1 MYFCLGGDVAMRRLF
16 LLLAMLAALCSGVAG
31 DGSALEAVPFF
42 GMPKAYA
49 FETKPVNFVVIDRTR
64 SVSNADMRGWI
75 QMVKMDYHI
84 PYYRLMDD
92 NTKANAAVN
101 EMFAKNP
108 KPDKEAMKAAAEQA
122 GCGALVVMVVH
133 RMDSY
138 MVHSFGPFDSEI
150 YVRTFAFADMFA
162 YNSDGNKFIRRF
174 LRESDFTPLGT
185 QEEPSDTIKWT
196 LGNLLNKMEGK
207 PQI

>member
-1 MYFCLGGDVAMRRLF
+1 MKKLI
-16 LLLAMLAALCSGVAG
+16 LLLAMLVALCSGVAG
-31 DGSALEAVPFF
+31 DISGLDAAPFI
-42 GMPKAYA
+42 GTPKAHA
-49 FETKPVNFVVIDRTR
+49 FETKPVNFVVIDRTG
-64 SVSNADMRGWI
+64 SVGPADMKGWI
-75 QMVKMDYHI
+75 QMVKMDYHV

-92 NTKANAAVN
+92 NTKAIAAVN

-133 RMDSY
+133 RMESY
-138 MVHSFGPFDSEI
+138 MVHSFGPFDDEI
-150 YVRTFAFADMFA
+150 YVRTFAYADMFA

-174 LRESDFTPLGT
+174 LRETDFEPMGN
-185 QEEPSDTIKWT
+185 QEDPSDTIKWT

>member
-1 MYFCLGGDVAMRRLF
+1 MKKLF
-16 LLLAMLAALCSGVAG
+16 MLLALVVALCSGAAG
-31 DGSALEAVPFF
+31 DISAWEGVPFL
-42 GMPKAYA
+42 GAAKAYA
-49 FETKPVNFVVIDRTR
+49 FETKPVNFVVIDRTGR
-64 SVSNADMRGWI
+64 VSNADMRGFI
-75 QMVKMDYHI
+75 QMVKMDYHV

-101 EMFAKNP
+101 EMFAGNP
-108 KPDKEAMKAAAEQA
+108 KPDKEAMKAAAEKA
-122 GCGALVVMVVH
+122 ECGALVVMVVH

-138 MVHSFGPFDSEI
+138 LVRSFGPFDDET
-150 YVRTFAFADMFA
+150 YVRTFAFADMYA

-174 LRESDFTPLGT
+174 LREADTKPLGL
-185 QEEPSDTIKWT
+185 EEDPSMTIKWA

>member
-1 MYFCLGGDVAMRRLF
+1 MMKKLF
-16 LLLAMLAALCSGVAG
+16 LLMALVVALCSGVAG
-31 DGSALEAVPFF
+31 EISAWEAVPFI
-42 GMPKAYA
+42 GMPKACA
-49 FETKPVNFVVIDRTR
+49 FETKTVNFVVIDRTGGVTR
-64 SVSNADMRGWI
+64 ADMRGWT
-75 QMVKMDYHI
+75 QMVKMDYHV
-84 PYYRLMDD
+84 PYYRLSDD
-92 NTKANAAVN
+92 NTKAEAAVS
-101 EMFAKNP
+101 EMFAKNV

-138 MVHSFGPFDSEI
+138 MVHSYGPFDDEI
-150 YVRTFAFADMFA
+150 YVRTYAFADMFA

-174 LRESDFTPLGT
+174 LRESDFQPMGMD
-185 QEEPSDTIKWT
+185 ENPSDTIKWT

>member
-1 MYFCLGGDVAMRRLF
+1 MKKLF
-16 LLLAMLAALCSGVAG
+16 LFLAVIVALCSGIAG
-31 DGSALEAVPFF
+31 DISALEGLPLPGVS
-42 GMPKAYA
+42 KAYA
-49 FETKPVNFVVIDRTR
+49 FETKPVNFVVIDRTGR
-64 SVSNADMRGWI
+64 VSRADMRGWI
-75 QMVKMDYHI
+75 QMVKMDYHV

-101 EMFAKNP
+101 EMFSKNP
-108 KPDKEAMKAAAEQA
+108 KPDKEAMKVAAEQA

-133 RMDSY
+133 RMDAY
-138 MVHSFGPFDSEI
+138 IVRSFGPFDDETYI
-150 YVRTFAFADMFA
+150 RTHAFADMYA

-174 LRESDFTPLGT
+174 LREDNLKPLGL
-185 QEEPSDTIKWT
+185 EENPSDTIKWT

>member
-1 MYFCLGGDVAMRRLF
+1 MKKLFMFLTLLVALCGGLAGDV
-16 LLLAMLAALCSGVAG
+16 
-31 DGSALEAVPFF
+31 SALGAGSFF
-42 GMPKAYA
+42 SISKAYA
-49 FETKPVNFVVIDRTR
+49 FETKPVNFVVIDRTG

-75 QMVKMDYHI
+75 QMVKMDYHV

-92 NTKANAAVN
+92 NTKADAAVS

-138 MVHSFGPFDSEI
+138 IVHSFSPFEDET
-150 YVRTFAFADMFA
+150 YVRTIAFADMFA

-174 LRESDFTPLGT
+174 LRESDLQPMGLG
-185 QEEPSDTIKWT
+185 ENPSDTIKWT

>member
-1 MYFCLGGDVAMRRLF
+1 MKRLF
-16 LLLAMLAALCSGVAG
+16 LLLAMVVALCSGVAG
-31 DGSALEAVPFF
+31 DISALEAVPFI
-42 GMPKAYA
+42 GMPKAHA

-64 SVSNADMRGWI
+64 SVTNADMRGWI
-75 QMVKMDYHI
+75 QMVKMDYHV

-138 MVHSFGPFDSEI
+138 MVTVHSPFDFDMET
-150 YVRTFAFADMFA
+150 YVRTYAYADMFA

-174 LRESDFTPLGT
+174 LREADMKPLGL
-185 QEEPSDTIKWT
+185 EENPSDTIKWT

>member
-1 MYFCLGGDVAMRRLF
+1 MKKLFMFLTLLVALCGGLAGDV
-16 LLLAMLAALCSGVAG
+16 
-31 DGSALEAVPFF
+31 SALGAGSFF
-42 GMPKAYA
+42 SISKAYA
-49 FETKPVNFVVIDRTR
+49 FETKPVNFVVIDRTG

-75 QMVKMDYHI
+75 QMVKMDYHV

-92 NTKANAAVN
+92 NTKADAAVS

-138 MVHSFGPFDSEI
+138 MVHSFSPFEDET
-150 YVRTFAFADMFA
+150 YVRTIAFADMFA

-174 LRESDFTPLGT
+174 LRESDLQPMGLG
-185 QEEPSDTIKWT
+185 ENPSDTIKWT

>member
-1 MYFCLGGDVAMRRLF
+1 MQKLF
-16 LLLAMLAALCSGVAG
+16 VFLAVIVALCSGIAG
-31 DGSALEAVPFF
+31 DISVLDTAPFL

-49 FETKPVNFVVIDRTR
+49 FETKPVNFVVIDRTGR
-64 SVSNADMRGWI
+64 VSRADMRGWI
-75 QMVKMDYHI
+75 QMVKMDYHV

-92 NTKANAAVN
+92 NTKADAAVN

-108 KPDKEAMKAAAEQA
+108 KPDKEAVKAAAEQA

-138 MVHSFGPFDSEI
+138 IVRSFGPFDDETYI
-150 YVRTFAFADMFA
+150 RTHAFADMYA

-174 LRESDFTPLGT
+174 LREDNLKQLGL
-185 QEEPSDTIKWT
+185 EENPSDTIKWT

>member
-1 MYFCLGGDVAMRRLF
+1 MKKVF
-16 LLLAMLAALCSGVAG
+16 LLLALLVALCSGVAG
-31 DGSALEAVPFF
+31 DISAWGPAAFF
-42 GMPKAYA
+42 ATPKAHA
-49 FETKPVNFVVIDRTR
+49 FETKPVNFVVIDRTGNVTR
-64 SVSNADMRGWI
+64 ADMRGFV
-75 QMVKMDYHI
+75 QMVKMDYHV

-92 NTKANAAVN
+92 NTKADAAVN
-101 EMFAKNP
+101 EMFAKNV

-122 GCGALVVMVVH
+122 GCGALVVLVIH

-138 MVHSFGPFDSEI
+138 MVHSFGPFDDEI
-150 YVRTFAFADMFA
+150 YVRTFAYADMFA

-174 LRESDFTPLGT
+174 LREANFTPLGT

>member
-1 MYFCLGGDVAMRRLF
+1 MKRVF
-16 LLLAMLAALCSGVAG
+16 LLLALLVALCSGVAG
-31 DGSALEAVPFF
+31 DISAWGPASFF
-42 GMPKAYA
+42 ATPKAHA
-49 FETKPVNFVVIDRTR
+49 FETKPVNFVVIDRTG
-64 SVSNADMRGWI
+64 SVTRADMRGFV
-75 QMVKMDYHI
+75 QMVKMDYHV

-92 NTKANAAVN
+92 NTKADAAVN
-101 EMFAKNP
+101 EMFAKNV

-122 GCGALVVMVVH
+122 GCGALVVLVIH

-138 MVHSFGPFDSEI
+138 MVHSFGPFDDEI
-150 YVRTFAFADMFA
+150 YVRTFAYADMFA

-174 LRESDFTPLGT
+174 LREADLKPLGLA
-185 QEEPSDTIKWT
+185 EHPSDTIKWT

>member
-1 MYFCLGGDVAMRRLF
+1 MKKLF
-16 LLLAMLAALCSGVAG
+16 MFLTLLVALCSGVAG
-31 DGSALEAVPFF
+31 DVSALGGITFF
-42 GMPKAYA
+42 NTPKAYA
-49 FETKPVNFVVIDRTR
+49 FETKPVNFVVIDRTG
-64 SVSNADMRGWI
+64 SVTKADMRGWI
-75 QMVKMDYHI
+75 QMVKMDYHV

-138 MVHSFGPFDSEI
+138 MVHSLRPFDDEV

-174 LRESDFTPLGT
+174 LRESDLQPMGLD
-185 QEEPSDTIKWT
+185 ENPSDTIKWT

>member
-1 MYFCLGGDVAMRRLF
+1 MKKLF
-16 LLLAMLAALCSGVAG
+16 LLLAMLVALCSGVAG
-31 DGSALEAVPFF
+31 NISGWEAVPFI

-49 FETKPVNFVVIDRTR
+49 FETKPVTFVVIDRTG
-64 SVSNADMRGWI
+64 SVTKADMRGWI
-75 QMVKMDYHI
+75 QMVKMDYHV
-84 PYYRLMDD
+84 PYYRLLDD
-92 NTKANAAVN
+92 NTKAIAAVN
-101 EMFAKNP
+101 DMFAKNP

-133 RMDSY
+133 RMESY
-138 MVHSFGPFDSEI
+138 MVHSYGPFDDEI
-150 YVRTFAFADMFA
+150 YVRTFAYADMFA

-174 LRESDFTPLGT
+174 LRETDFEPAG
-185 QEEPSDTIKWT
+185 QDENPSDTIKWT

>member
-1 MYFCLGGDVAMRRLF
+1 MKKLF
-16 LLLAMLAALCSGVAG
+16 VFLAVVVALCSGIAG
-31 DGSALEAVPFF
+31 DISALEGVPFP
-42 GMPKAYA
+42 GVSKAYA
-49 FETKPVNFVVIDRTR
+49 FETKPVNFVVIDRTG
-64 SVSNADMRGWI
+64 SVSREDMRGWI
-75 QMVKMDYHI
+75 QMVKMDYHV

-92 NTKANAAVN
+92 NTKADAAVN
-101 EMFAKNP
+101 EMFAKNV

-138 MVHSFGPFDSEI
+138 MVTSHSPFDFDMET
-150 YVRTFAFADMFA
+150 YVRTFAYADMFA

-174 LRESDFTPLGT
+174 LRETDLKPLGL
-185 QEEPSDTIKWT
+185 EENPSDTIKWT

>member
-1 MYFCLGGDVAMRRLF
+1 MKKLF
-16 LLLAMLAALCSGVAG
+16 LLLALVVTLCSGVAG
-31 DGSALEAVPFF
+31 NISGLEAVPFL
-42 GMPKAYA
+42 GAARAYA
-49 FETKPVNFVVIDRTR
+49 FETKPVNFVVIDRTG
-64 SVSNADMRGWI
+64 SVSRADMRGWI
-75 QMVKMDYHI
+75 QMVKMDYHV

-92 NTKANAAVN
+92 NTKAEAAVN

-138 MVHSFGPFDSEI
+138 MVTSHSPFDYDRET
-150 YVRTFAFADMFA
+150 YVRTYAFADMFA

-174 LRESDFTPLGT
+174 LRETDLKPLGL
-185 QEEPSDTIKWT
+185 EEDPSDTIKWT

>member
-1 MYFCLGGDVAMRRLF
+1 MKKLF
-16 LLLAMLAALCSGVAG
+16 LLVTVLVSLCTGLTGDISG
-31 DGSALEAVPFF
+31 LETVPFI

-49 FETKPVNFVVIDRTR
+49 FETKPVNFVVFDRTG
-64 SVSNADMRGWI
+64 SVGPEDMKGWI
-75 QMVKMDYHI
+75 QMVKMDYHV

-92 NTKANAAVN
+92 NTKAIAAVN
-101 EMFAKNP
+101 EMFAKNA

-138 MVHSFGPFDSEI
+138 IVTAHSPFDFDRET
-150 YVRTFAFADMFA
+150 YVRTYAYADMFA

-174 LRESDFTPLGT
+174 LREADMKPLGLA
-185 QEEPSDTIKWT
+185 EEPSDTIKWT

>member
-1 MYFCLGGDVAMRRLF
+1 MKKLF
-16 LLLAMLAALCSGVAG
+16 LLLAMLAVLCSGVG
-31 DGSALEAVPFF
+31 GEISLLEGAPVL
-42 GMPKAYA
+42 GMPKAEA

-64 SVSNADMRGWI
+64 SVGKADMRGWI
-75 QMVKMDYHI
+75 QMVKMDYHV

-92 NTKANAAVN
+92 NTKANAAVD

-138 MVHSFGPFDSEI
+138 MVTSHSPFDHDMET
-150 YVRTFAFADMFA
+150 YVRTFAYADMYA

-174 LRESDFTPLGT
+174 LRETDLKPLGLA
-185 QEEPSDTIKWT
+185 EEPSDTIKWT

>member
-1 MYFCLGGDVAMRRLF
+1 MKKLF
-16 LLLAMLAALCSGVAG
+16 VSLAVIVALCFGIAG
-31 DGSALEAVPFF
+31 DISPLEGVPVL
-42 GMPKAYA
+42 GMPKAEA

-64 SVSNADMRGWI
+64 SVSKADMRGWI
-75 QMVKMDYHI
+75 QMVKMDYHV

-92 NTKANAAVN
+92 NTKANAAVD

-108 KPDKEAMKAAAEQA
+108 KPDKEALKAAAEQA

-138 MVHSFGPFDSEI
+138 LVRSFGPFDDET
-150 YVRTFAFADMFA
+150 YVRTYAFADMYA

-174 LRESDFTPLGT
+174 LREADMKPLGL
-185 QEEPSDTIKWT
+185 EENPSDTIKWT

>member
-1 MYFCLGGDVAMRRLF
+1 MKKLF
-16 LLLAMLAALCSGVAG
+16 LLLAMLVALCSGVAG
-31 DGSALEAVPFF
+31 DISGLETVPFF
-42 GMPKAYA
+42 GMPEAHA

-64 SVSNADMRGWI
+64 SVTGADMRGWI
-75 QMVKMDYHI
+75 QMVKMDYHV

-92 NTKANAAVN
+92 NTKAETAVS
-101 EMFAKNP
+101 EMFAKNA
-108 KPDKEAMKAAAEQA
+108 KPDREALKAAAEQA

-133 RMDSY
+133 RMDMY
-138 MVHSFGPFDSEI
+138 MVHSSFDFDREP
-150 YVRTFAFADMFA
+150 YMRTNAYADMYA

-174 LRESDFTPLGT
+174 LRESDLKPLGL
-185 QEEPSDTIKWT
+185 EENPSDTIKWT

>member
-1 MYFCLGGDVAMRRLF
+1 MKKLFMFLTLLVALCGGLAGDV
-16 LLLAMLAALCSGVAG
+16 
-31 DGSALEAVPFF
+31 SALGAGSFF
-42 GMPKAYA
+42 SISKAYA
-49 FETKPVNFVVIDRTR
+49 FETKPVNFVVIDRTG

-75 QMVKMDYHI
+75 QMVKMDYHV

-92 NTKANAAVN
+92 NTKADAAVS

-138 MVHSFGPFDSEI
+138 IVHSYSPFEMET
-150 YVRTFAFADMFA
+150 YVRTIAFADMFA

-174 LRESDFTPLGT
+174 LRESDLQPMGMD
-185 QEEPSDTIKWT
+185 ENPSDTIKWT

>member
-1 MYFCLGGDVAMRRLF
+1 MKKLF
-16 LLLAMLAALCSGVAG
+16 VSLAVIVALCFGIAG
-31 DGSALEAVPFF
+31 DISPLEGVSVL
-42 GMPKAYA
+42 GMPKAEA

-64 SVSNADMRGWI
+64 SVSKADMRGWI
-75 QMVKMDYHI
+75 QMVKMDYHV

-92 NTKANAAVN
+92 NTKANAAVD

-108 KPDKEAMKAAAEQA
+108 KPDKEALKAAAEQA

-138 MVHSFGPFDSEI
+138 LVRSFGPFDDET
-150 YVRTFAFADMFA
+150 YVRTHAFADMYA

-174 LRESDFTPLGT
+174 LRETDMKPLGLA
-185 QEEPSDTIKWT
+185 EEPSDTIKWT

>member
-1 MYFCLGGDVAMRRLF
+1 MKKLCMLIA
-16 LLLAMLAALCSGVAG
+16 LLVALCGGVAG
-31 DGSALEAVPFF
+31 ELFGLEAVPFL
-42 GMPKAYA
+42 GMQKACA

-64 SVSNADMRGWI
+64 SVTGADMRGWI
-75 QMVKMDYHI
+75 QMVKMDYHV

-92 NTKANAAVN
+92 NTKAIAAVN

-133 RMDSY
+133 RMESY
-138 MVHSFGPFDSEI
+138 MVTSHSLFDLDMET
-150 YVRTFAFADMFA
+150 YVRTYAYADMFA

-174 LRESDFTPLGT
+174 LREADLKPLGLD
-185 QEEPSDTIKWT
+185 ENPSDTIKWT

>member
-1 MYFCLGGDVAMRRLF
+1 MKKLWM
-16 LLLAMLAALCSGVAG
+16 LLTLVIALCSGVAG
-31 DGSALEAVPFF
+31 DISALEEVPFLHVS
-42 GMPKAYA
+42 KAYA
-49 FETKPVNFVVIDRTR
+49 FETKPVNFVVIDRTG

-75 QMVKMDYHI
+75 QMVKMDYHV

-101 EMFAKNP
+101 EMFAANP

-122 GCGALVVMVVH
+122 GCGALVVMVVR

-138 MVHSFGPFDSEI
+138 LVRSFGPFDDET
-150 YVRTFAFADMFA
+150 YVRTNAFADMYA

-174 LRESDFTPLGT
+174 LRESELKPLGL
-185 QEEPSDTIKWT
+185 EENPSDTNKWT

>member
-1 MYFCLGGDVAMRRLF
+1 MKKLF
-16 LLLAMLAALCSGVAG
+16 VSLAVIVALCFGIAG
-31 DGSALEAVPFF
+31 DISPLEGVSVL
-42 GMPKAYA
+42 GMPKAEA

-64 SVSNADMRGWI
+64 SVSKADMRGWI
-75 QMVKMDYHI
+75 QMVKMDYHV

-92 NTKANAAVN
+92 NTKANAAVD

-108 KPDKEAMKAAAEQA
+108 KPDKEALKAAAEQA

-138 MVHSFGPFDSEI
+138 LVRSFGPFDDET
-150 YVRTFAFADMFA
+150 YVRTYAFADMYA

-174 LRESDFTPLGT
+174 LREADMKPLGL
-185 QEEPSDTIKWT
+185 EENPSDTIKWT

>member
-1 MYFCLGGDVAMRRLF
+1 MKRLF
-16 LLLAMLAALCSGVAG
+16 LLLVMLVALCSGVAG
-31 DGSALEAVPFF
+31 DISALEAVPFI
-42 GMPKAYA
+42 GMPKAHA

-64 SVSNADMRGWI
+64 SVTNADMRGWI
-75 QMVKMDYHI
+75 QMVKMDYHV

-138 MVHSFGPFDSEI
+138 MVTAHSPFDFDMET
-150 YVRTFAFADMFA
+150 YVRTFAYADMFA

-174 LRESDFTPLGT
+174 LREADMKPLGL
-185 QEEPSDTIKWT
+185 EENPSDTIKWT

>member
-1 MYFCLGGDVAMRRLF
+1 MKKVF
-16 LLLAMLAALCSGVAG
+16 LLLALLVALCSGVAG
-31 DGSALEAVPFF
+31 DISAWGPAAFF
-42 GMPKAYA
+42 ATPKAHA
-49 FETKPVNFVVIDRTR
+49 FETKPVNFVVIDRTGNVTR
-64 SVSNADMRGWI
+64 ADMRGFI
-75 QMVKMDYHI
+75 QMVKMDYHV

-92 NTKANAAVN
+92 NTKADAAVN
-101 EMFAKNP
+101 EMFAKNV

-122 GCGALVVMVVH
+122 GCGALVVLVIH

-138 MVHSFGPFDSEI
+138 MVHSFGPFDDEI
-150 YVRTFAFADMFA
+150 YVRTFAYADMFA

-174 LRESDFTPLGT
+174 LREANFTPLGT

>member
-1 MYFCLGGDVAMRRLF
+1 MKKLFMFLTLLVALCGGLAGDV
-16 LLLAMLAALCSGVAG
+16 
-31 DGSALEAVPFF
+31 SALGAGSFF
-42 GMPKAYA
+42 GISKAYA
-49 FETKPVNFVVIDRTR
+49 FETKPVNFVVIDRTG

-75 QMVKMDYHI
+75 QMVKMDYHV

-92 NTKANAAVN
+92 NTKADAAVS

-138 MVHSFGPFDSEI
+138 MVHSFSPFEDET
-150 YVRTFAFADMFA
+150 YVRTIAFADMFA

-174 LRESDFTPLGT
+174 LRESDLQPMGMD
-185 QEEPSDTIKWT
+185 ENPSDTIKWT

>member
-1 MYFCLGGDVAMRRLF
+1 MKKLWM
-16 LLLAMLAALCSGVAG
+16 LLTLVIALCSGVAG
-31 DGSALEAVPFF
+31 DISALEEVPFLHVS
-42 GMPKAYA
+42 KAYA
-49 FETKPVNFVVIDRTR
+49 FETKPVNFVVIDRTG

-75 QMVKMDYHI
+75 QMVKMDYHV

-101 EMFAKNP
+101 EMFAANP

-122 GCGALVVMVVH
+122 GCGALVVMVVR

-138 MVHSFGPFDSEI
+138 LVRSFGPFDDET
-150 YVRTFAFADMFA
+150 YVRTNAFADMYA

-174 LRESDFTPLGT
+174 LRESELKPLGL
-185 QEEPSDTIKWT
+185 EENPSDTIKWT

>member
-1 MYFCLGGDVAMRRLF
+1 MKKLF
-16 LLLAMLAALCSGVAG
+16 LLLAMLAVLCSGVAG
-31 DGSALEAVPFF
+31 DVSPLEGVPVL
-42 GMPKAYA
+42 GMPKAEA
-49 FETKPVNFVVIDRTR
+49 FETKPVNFVVIDR
-64 SVSNADMRGWI
+64 
-75 QMVKMDYHI
+75 
-84 PYYRLMDD
+84 YYRLMDD
-92 NTKANAAVN
+92 NTKANAAVD

-138 MVHSFGPFDSEI
+138 MVTSHSPFDHDMET
-150 YVRTFAFADMFA
+150 YVRTFAYADMYA

-174 LRESDFTPLGT
+174 LRETDLKPLGLA
-185 QEEPSDTIKWT
+185 EEPSDTIKWT

>member
-1 MYFCLGGDVAMRRLF
+1 MKRVF
-16 LLLAMLAALCSGVAG
+16 LLLALLVALCSGVAG
-31 DGSALEAVPFF
+31 DISAWGPAAFF
-42 GMPKAYA
+42 ATPKAHA
-49 FETKPVNFVVIDRTR
+49 FETKPVNFVVIDRTGNVTR
-64 SVSNADMRGWI
+64 ADMRGFV
-75 QMVKMDYHI
+75 QMVKMDYHV

-92 NTKANAAVN
+92 NTKADAAVN
-101 EMFAKNP
+101 EMFAKNV

-122 GCGALVVMVVH
+122 GCGALVVLVIH

-138 MVHSFGPFDSEI
+138 MVHSFGPFDDEI
-150 YVRTFAFADMFA
+150 YVRTFAYADMFA

-174 LRESDFTPLGT
+174 LREANFTPLGT

>member
-1 MYFCLGGDVAMRRLF
+1 MKKLF
-16 LLLAMLAALCSGVAG
+16 VFLAVIVALCSGIAG
-31 DGSALEAVPFF
+31 NISALEAVPFF

-49 FETKPVNFVVIDRTR
+49 FETKPVNFVVIDRTGR
-64 SVSNADMRGWI
+64 VSRTDMRGWI
-75 QMVKMDYHI
+75 QMVKMDYHV

-92 NTKANAAVN
+92 NTKADAAVN
-101 EMFAKNP
+101 EMFAKNV

-138 MVHSFGPFDSEI
+138 IVRSFGPFDDETYI
-150 YVRTFAFADMFA
+150 RTHAFADMYA

-174 LRESDFTPLGT
+174 LREDNLKPLGL
-185 QEEPSDTIKWT
+185 EENPSDTIKWT

>member
-1 MYFCLGGDVAMRRLF
+1 MKRLF

-31 DGSALEAVPFF
+31 DSSALETVPFF
-42 GMPKAYA
+42 GMPKAHA

-64 SVSNADMRGWI
+64 SVTNADMRGWI
-75 QMVKMDYHI
+75 QMVKMDYHV

-92 NTKANAAVN
+92 NTKANAAVD

-122 GCGALVVMVVH
+122 GCGALVVLVVH
-133 RMDSY
+133 RMDEY
-138 MVHSFGPFDSEI
+138 IVHSGSPFDFDMET
-150 YVRTFAFADMFA
+150 YVRTVAYADMYA
-162 YNSDGNKFIRRF
+162 YNSNGNKFIRRF
-174 LRESDFTPLGT
+174 LREADLKSLGL
-185 QEEPSDTIKWT
+185 EEHPSDTIKWT